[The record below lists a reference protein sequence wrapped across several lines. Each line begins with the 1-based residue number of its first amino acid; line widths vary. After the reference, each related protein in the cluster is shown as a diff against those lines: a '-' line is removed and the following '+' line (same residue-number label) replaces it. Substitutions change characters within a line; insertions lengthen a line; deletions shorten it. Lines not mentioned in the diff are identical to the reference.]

1 MRGRKPKSTAQRR
14 LEGNAGKRGFN
25 QVEPQPP
32 PLDAAP
38 ATPAAVD
45 DEAAGIEALV
55 VPEEIADQPVAVA
68 EWNRLAP
75 MLKRI
80 RQVTEADRGALLA
93 LCIEWARYIEARE
106 KAYPRVVKSP
116 KGYAMPN
123 PWLSI
128 QTKALQALLKLW
140 PELGLTPSSR
150 SRVKTDAVPIDGDNF
165 SEFDD
170 PPVDDAGAA
179 AGDDDD
185 HGPPTTH

>member
-25 QVEPQPP
+25 RNEPQPP
-32 PLDAAP
+32 PLAD
-38 ATPAAVD
+38 PAADQVNG
-45 DEAAGIEALV
+45 DEAPDVDLAPPAELVNIPDAL
-55 VPEEIADQPVAVA
+55 A

-80 RQVTEADRGALLA
+80 RQITEADRAALLA
-93 LCIEWARYIEARE
+93 VCIEWARYLEA
-106 KAYPRVVKSP
+106 KAKAFPRVVSSP
-116 KGYAMPN
+116 KGYPMPN

-128 QTKALQALLKLW
+128 QTKALQACMKLW

-150 SRVKTDAVPIDGDNF
+150 SRVKTDAVPIDGDAF

-170 PPVDDAGAA
+170 GHL
-179 AGDDDD
+179 DDDD
-185 HGPPTTH
+185 DDTNGEPPTTH